1 MTPTDCDFGHE
12 NRERILR
19 TEGTVDG
26 LKNDMG
32 DIKMEIREM
41 REDLRAGFFAIA
53 KTSGETSVAMESRVA
68 SLEARMKIALWVLGA
83 CAGSVLGLVGK
94 MLLG

>member
-1 MTPTDCDFGHE
+1 MAPNDCDFGHE

-19 TEGTVDG
+19 TEGVVDSM
-26 LKNDMG
+26 KTDVI
-32 DIKMEIREM
+32 DIKTDIRQMRDEM
-41 REDLRAGFFAIA
+41 RAGFLGMIQSAGDA
-53 KTSGETSVAMESRVA
+53 STAMESRVS
-68 SLEARMKIALWVLGA
+68 SLEARMKIALWVIGA